1 MSDGDSP
8 KEVFEKFVQFINN
21 NWITRQIKRVFETSI
36 EFKGL
41 LTDFYNACQTGIK
54 MSKEADKDKMK
65 SMKTQLKKSLENIRT
80 RVNLFRNW
88 MDKTSLKENIQN
100 TVTSLSDTLHKMV
113 EFGVTKTNKF
123 TKTTKEWV
131 KEKVGDLKNHF
142 YNLQNKY
149 F

>member
-1 MSDGDSP
+1 MKHLLIYIYLLTFVSAKNTCINDKCKEANLVVNEQNLEKESDEYWEDIIEILKGILGDNYVYIMSDGDSP

-65 SMKTQLKKSLENIRT
+65 S
-80 RVNLFRNW
+80 
-88 MDKTSLKENIQN
+88 
-100 TVTSLSDTLHKMV
+100 
-113 EFGVTKTNKF
+113 
-123 TKTTKEWV
+123 
-131 KEKVGDLKNHF
+131 
-142 YNLQNKY
+142 
-149 F
+149 